1 MLILTRKTGETILI
15 GDDIEVTITSID
27 QNKVR
32 VGIKSPAHIPIYRE
46 EIYRKIQKEN
56 RAAAL
61 IGKDEFES
69 LLDIYAIDRQGGPGA
84 DNDSGKSS

>member
-1 MLILTRKTGETILI
+1 MLILTRKPGESILI
-15 GDDIEVTITSID
+15 GDDLEVTITSID

-32 VGIKSPAHIPIYRE
+32 VGIKGPAHIPIYRE
-46 EIYRKIQKEN
+46 ELYRRIQKEN

-69 LLDIYAIDRQGGPGA
+69 LLDIYSSGRQGDGPDRQ
-84 DNDSGKSS
+84 

>member
-1 MLILTRKTGETILI
+1 MLILTRKAGESILI

-32 VGIKSPAHIPIYRE
+32 VGIQSPSHIPIYRE
-46 EIYRKIQKEN
+46 ELYKKIQKEN
-56 RAAAL
+56 RAAAS

-69 LLDIYAIDRQGGPGA
+69 MLDMYAGGQQDDHPDRG
-84 DNDSGKSS
+84 

>member
-1 MLILTRKTGETILI
+1 MLILTRKTGESILI

-32 VGIKSPAHIPIYRE
+32 VGIKSPANIPIYRE
-46 EIYRKIQKEN
+46 ELYRRIQKEN

-61 IGKDEFES
+61 IGKEEFEN
-69 LLDIYAIDRQGGPGA
+69 LLDTYAGSRQEG
-84 DNDSGKSS
+84 

>member
-1 MLILTRKTGETILI
+1 MLILTRKPGESILI

-32 VGIKSPAHIPIYRE
+32 VGIKSPANIPIYRQE
-46 EIYRKIQKEN
+46 LYRKIQKEN

-69 LLDIYAIDRQGGPGA
+69 LLDVYSSGRQGDAP
-84 DNDSGKSS
+84 DRK

>member
-1 MLILTRKTGETILI
+1 MLILTRRPGESILI

-32 VGIKSPAHIPIYRE
+32 VGIKSPAQIPIYRE
-46 EIYRKIQKEN
+46 ELYRRIQKEN

-69 LLDIYAIDRQGGPGA
+69 LLDIYSSGRQGDGPDRQ
-84 DNDSGKSS
+84 

>member
-1 MLILTRKTGETILI
+1 MLILTRKPGESILI

-32 VGIKSPAHIPIYRE
+32 VGIKGPAHIPIYRE
-46 EIYRKIQKEN
+46 ELYRKIQKEN

-69 LLDIYAIDRQGGPGA
+69 LLDIYSSGRQGDGQDRQ
-84 DNDSGKSS
+84 

>member
-1 MLILTRKTGETILI
+1 MLILTRKPGESILI

-32 VGIKSPAHIPIYRE
+32 VGIKGPAHIPIYRE
-46 EIYRKIQKEN
+46 ELYRKIQKEN

-61 IGKDEFES
+61 IGKDEFEN
-69 LLDIYAIDRQGGPGA
+69 LLDIYSSGRKGDSPDRQ
-84 DNDSGKSS
+84 

>member
-1 MLILTRKTGETILI
+1 MLILTRKPGESILI

-32 VGIKSPAHIPIYRE
+32 VGIKSPSHIPIYRE
-46 EIYRKIQKEN
+46 ELYRKIQKEN

-69 LLDIYAIDRQGGPGA
+69 LLDIYSSGRQGGDPGRQ
-84 DNDSGKSS
+84 

>member
-1 MLILTRKTGETILI
+1 MLILTRKTGESILI

-32 VGIKSPAHIPIYRE
+32 VGIQSPAHIPIYRE
-46 EIYRKIQKEN
+46 ELYKKIQKEN
-56 RAAAL
+56 RAAAS

-69 LLDIYAIDRQGGPGA
+69 LLDIYATGQQGNPPERG
-84 DNDSGKSS
+84 

>member
-1 MLILTRKTGETILI
+1 MLILTRKPGESILI

-32 VGIKSPAHIPIYRE
+32 VGIKGPAHIPIYRE
-46 EIYRKIQKEN
+46 ELYRRIQQEN

-69 LLDIYAIDRQGGPGA
+69 LLDIYSSGRQGDGPDRQ
-84 DNDSGKSS
+84 

>member
-1 MLILTRKTGETILI
+1 MLILTRKPGESILI

-32 VGIKSPAHIPIYRE
+32 VGIKGPAHIPIYRE
-46 EIYRKIQKEN
+46 ELYRKIQKEN

-61 IGKDEFES
+61 IGKDEFEN
-69 LLDIYAIDRQGGPGA
+69 LLDIYSSGRKGDDPDRQ
-84 DNDSGKSS
+84 